1 MTTEI
6 DKLNQAFDAEGHPL
20 PSENSRDAAIAHA
33 MEAFAREN
41 PSTTQGSTDPDR
53 LTNTGTSVFKNFFRR
68 RSMNLNLPNLKP
80 MMIGGASLAV
90 LSIAILNTQYVEQ
103 QKLKSPIDL
112 DVRDIH
118 AAPSTMNA
126 EVIGLPGA
134 ASANG
139 INTPTSEPSEL
150 VAGLRG
156 NSDDAMLA
164 DLEIDSTVSS
174 SRIVGGKDNAG
185 RIAQEQYASRKKED
199 HRVAPLGDEGAGS
212 GIEAL
217 MRSAT
222 EAAPAIALKST
233 ESVAAYDAYSSS
245 TVQER
250 SARPPSAPAIAGG
263 MIAAESQLARARQ
276 HQTPDDLAN
285 KQVYKDQG
293 RDKFTDITPNPVR
306 LVHEAPVSTFS
317 IDVDTASYAFM
328 RASLNNGVLPQKD
341 AVRIEE
347 LINYFP
353 YDYAAPQ
360 DKSEPFRA
368 HVNVMPTPW
377 NPETKLMHIGIKGY
391 ELPKTN
397 KPHSNLVFLID
408 SSGSMN
414 AANKLPLL
422 RNSFKLL
429 LSTLR
434 GDDTIAIVTY
444 AGSAGTVLEPTPV
457 SDKNRIIA
465 ALDQLR
471 SGGSTAG
478 AEGIR
483 QAYQLA
489 EQNFNQS
496 GVNRVILAT
505 DGDFN
510 VGITDHEELK
520 SFIERKRETGV
531 SLSVLGFGKGNY
543 NDELMQTLAQ
553 NGNGNAAYIDSL
565 TEARKVLVEEAGAT
579 LFTIAKDV
587 KIQIEFNPQ
596 TVSEYRLIG
605 YETRL
610 LNREDFNNDKID
622 AGDIGAGHTVTA
634 IYEITPSGSAG
645 RLVDD
650 LRYQSPAKVTT
661 ESNAQEYAFLKLRY
675 KLPDQHT
682 STLITTP
689 VTHTAEVEKVGAAPR
704 EARHATAVAAFGQL
718 LRGGRFTGS
727 YSYDDVIEL
736 AISAKG
742 DDRFGYRAEFIN
754 LVRLAKSAAGMES
767 LQR

>member
-1 MTTEI
+1 MSTEI
-6 DKLNQAFDAEGHPL
+6 EKLKQAFDVEGHPL
-20 PSENSRDAAIAHA
+20 PSEESRDAAIAQA
-33 MEAFAREN
+33 MQAFAQEY
-41 PSTTQGSTDPDR
+41 PSNTQGSPDPDR
-53 LTNTGTSVFKNFFRR
+53 LTHTGTSVFKTLLRR
-68 RSMNLNLPNLKP
+68 RPMNLNLPNLKP
-80 MMIGGASLAV
+80 MIIGGASVAV
-90 LSIAILNTQYVEQ
+90 LGIAILNTQYVQ
-103 QKLKSPIDL
+103 QKLPSAIDL
-112 DVRDIH
+112 ELPDMRPAPLPMASEVSGIRAGAPPSSMDARISDRSEY
-118 AAPSTMNA
+118 AAEQRS
-126 EVIGLPGA
+126 
-134 ASANG
+134 
-139 INTPTSEPSEL
+139 
-150 VAGLRG
+150 
-156 NSDDAMLA
+156 NSDYAMLA
-164 DLEIDSTVSS
+164 ELAVDLSTSS
-174 SRIVGGKDNAG
+174 SEIVGGKDAG
-185 RIAQEQYASRKKED
+185 HAAQDHYASRKAETG
-199 HRVAPLGDEGAGS
+199 RVAPPGDETLAPAIRGQAQV
-212 GIEAL
+212 
-217 MRSAT
+217 RSSS
-222 EAAPAIALKST
+222 EAAPANGPRSRELVAEYKSSRS
-233 ESVAAYDAYSSS
+233 ENLRAPLLSAAPMVEGMVAAEPQPARGI
-245 TVQER
+245 QHR
-250 SARPPSAPAIAGG
+250 SDKP
-263 MIAAESQLARARQ
+263 
-276 HQTPDDLAN
+276 N
-285 KQVYKDQG
+285 KQIYKDQG
-293 RDKFTDITPNPVR
+293 RDKFSDITPNPLK
-306 LVHEAPVSTFS
+306 LVVEEPVSTFS
-317 IDVDTASYAFM
+317 IDVDTASYSFM
-328 RASLNNGVLPQKD
+328 RASLNNNVLPQKD
-341 AVRIEE
+341 AIRIEE

-360 DKSEPFRA
+360 AKSEPFRA

-377 NPETKLMHIGIKGY
+377 NPATKLLHIGIKGY
-391 ELPKTN
+391 DLPTSS

-414 AANKLPLL
+414 APNKLPLL

-434 GDDTIAIVTY
+434 ADDTIAIVTY
-444 AGSAGTVLEPTPV
+444 AGSVGTVLEPTPV
-457 SDKNRIIA
+457 RDKNRIIA

-483 QAYQLA
+483 QAYHLA
-489 EQNFNQS
+489 EQNFDQA

-520 SFIERKRETGV
+520 SFIERKRKTGV
-531 SLSVLGFGKGNY
+531 FLSVLGFGQGNY

-553 NGNGNAAYIDSL
+553 NGNGNAEYIDSL
-565 TEARKVLVEEAGAT
+565 TEARKVLVEEAGST

-587 KIQIEFNPQ
+587 KIQIEFNLQ

-610 LNREDFNNDKID
+610 LKREDFNNDRID

-634 IYEITPSGSAG
+634 IYEITPAGSAG

-650 LRYQSPAKVTT
+650 LRYQTPAKVT
-661 ESNAQEYAFLKLRY
+661 SASQGQEYAFLKLAY
-675 KLPDQHT
+675 KLPKSDT

-689 VTHTAEVEKVGAAPR
+689 ITHALEVGEISATPR
-704 EARHATAVAAFGQL
+704 ESRHATAVAAFGQL

-736 AISAKG
+736 ALSAKG